1 MNLKRILNLAAA
13 IAAVAAASAVCVVA
27 ASFVIYALARAYVG
41 PAGGAAAVAAV
52 FALVAVVV
60 AWLARH
66 KAAPKTKPGG
76 APAGDDSL
84 VGRLIDMARERP
96 LIALG
101 ATAAAVTVLIRNP
114 AVITAVVS
122 AFVAGNTTAPPKK

>member
-60 AWLARH
+60 AWLASR
-66 KAAPKTKPGG
+66 KAAPKTRPG
-76 APAGDDSL
+76 APAEDASL

-101 ATAAAVTVLIRNP
+101 AAAAAVTVLIRNP